1 MPAFDSNMFLRALR
15 GLLRPL
21 VRTLI
26 SRGISA
32 PAFYKLLKAVYVE
45 VAKEDFHI
53 DGKITDSRIS
63 LLTGVHRRDVKSILE
78 NPDTVWEATRAK
90 TTTIATVLG
99 QWIAQS
105 EYQTETGAPKPLPK
119 TSESGESFESL
130 VRLVNTDIRPRTVLD
145 ELRRQS
151 LIVEDDQDGL
161 LRIADRAVIGPASE
175 DDKLV
180 FFASNVGDH
189 LAAASGNLLSDESPF
204 YERAV
209 FYNGLTSGS
218 VDTIEDEARARAQAL
233 LVELN
238 DKSSELQMQDRSIA
252 DPKERFRMGVYFYRE
267 SASSDQNG
275 DEEEKDSE

>member
-1 MPAFDSNMFLRALR
+1 MATLDSDMFLRALR

-45 VAKEDFHI
+45 VAKEDFQI

-90 TTTIATVLG
+90 TATIATVLG
-99 QWIAQS
+99 QWIARA
-105 EYQTETGAPKPLPK
+105 EYQTETGAPKPLPRK
-119 TSESGESFESL
+119 ADSGESFESL

-145 ELRRQS
+145 ELRRQG
-151 LIVEDDQDGL
+151 LIEEDDQGL
-161 LRIADRAVIGPASE
+161 IRIANKAVLGPASDE
-175 DDKLV
+175 DKLV

-189 LAAASGNLLSDESPF
+189 LAAASENLLSETSPF

-209 FYNGLTSGS
+209 FYNGL
-218 VDTIEDEARARAQAL
+218 
-233 LVELN
+233 N
-238 DKSSELQMQDRSIA
+238 
-252 DPKERFRMGVYFYRE
+252 
-267 SASSDQNG
+267 
-275 DEEEKDSE
+275 